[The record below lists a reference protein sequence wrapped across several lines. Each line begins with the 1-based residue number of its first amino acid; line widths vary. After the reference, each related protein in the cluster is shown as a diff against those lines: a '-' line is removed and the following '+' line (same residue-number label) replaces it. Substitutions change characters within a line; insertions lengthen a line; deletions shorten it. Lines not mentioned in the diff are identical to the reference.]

1 MIALPVHQ
9 QLEDVRSAEMTC
21 NIKIMLISK
30 RLTNIDINNQRLRT
44 IYRTC
49 NLLSI
54 RPMTLEP
61 PMKRSVEPAPL
72 TYASSSSGGTDSL
85 SRYEAAATTKHLPS
99 KAYSREAIWCAEG
112 MSGHRAIWICSSS
125 LCRACLIRG
134 WKFPNKPPHRSFQS

>member
-9 QLEDVRSAEMTC
+9 QLEDARSAEMTC

-54 RPMTLEP
+54 RPNDT
-61 PMKRSVEPAPL
+61 RT
-72 TYASSSSGGTDSL
+72 TY
-85 SRYEAAATTKHLPS
+85 E
-99 KAYSREAIWCAEG
+99 EV
-112 MSGHRAIWICSSS
+112 
-125 LCRACLIRG
+125 CRASAFDVCLQQLGWDRLVVKVRSRG
-134 WKFPNKPPHRSFQS
+134 DNKASAFESIFSRSDLVC